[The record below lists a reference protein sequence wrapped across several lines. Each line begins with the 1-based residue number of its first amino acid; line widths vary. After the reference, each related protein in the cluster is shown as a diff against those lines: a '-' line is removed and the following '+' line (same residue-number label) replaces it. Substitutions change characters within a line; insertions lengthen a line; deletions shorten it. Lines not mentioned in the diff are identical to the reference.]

1 MVEKELRPDETL
13 EEAEKEAE
21 EETLGQEAE
30 TLLADELAEHDRR
43 RSLVTAAALVRGYE
57 VDVRNAVVG
66 AVLANHDVTLTRG
79 AARSIFAGGDVDL
92 RQGGAGVVVAGESIT
107 LTQGGAQ
114 AVVAGGLVQMEQA
127 GSGFAIGRRIRI
139 GKGGL
144 AIFALGGQI
153 EVAEGGRVMV
163 GRTLSM
169 AVLGGFVALIGLI
182 AVISRR
188 SRLARR

>member
-1 MVEKELRPDETL
+1 MVDDELRPDETL

-21 EETLGQEAE
+21 KATMGQDAE
-30 TLLADELAEHDRR
+30 TLLADELAEHDLRP
-43 RSLVTAAALVRGYE
+43 SLVTAAALVRGFE

-66 AVLANHDVTLTRG
+66 AVLANHDVTLTRS
-79 AARSIFAGGDVDL
+79 AARSVFAGGDVDL
-92 RQGGAGVVVAGESIT
+92 RQGGAGVVVAGENAT

-114 AVVAGGLVQMEQA
+114 AVISGGLVQMEQA

-144 AIFALGGQI
+144 AIFALGGRI
-153 EVAEGGRVMV
+153 EVAEGGRIMV

-169 AVLGGFVALIGLI
+169 AVLGGLVALVGLV
-182 AVISRR
+182 AMLGRR
-188 SRLARR
+188 RRPARR